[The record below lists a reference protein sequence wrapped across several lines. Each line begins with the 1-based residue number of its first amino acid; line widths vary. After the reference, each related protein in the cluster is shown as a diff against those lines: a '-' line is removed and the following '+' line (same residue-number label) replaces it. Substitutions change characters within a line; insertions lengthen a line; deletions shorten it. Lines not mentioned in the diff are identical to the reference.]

1 MKIMTKDK
9 TVKYSYSENFWVYD
23 MSALFVNKQL
33 IQISHY
39 NIMGTHVVIVLAM
52 FMSTVE

>member
-1 MKIMTKDK
+1 MKILTKDK
-9 TVKYSYSENFWVYD
+9 TVKFSYSENFWVYD
-23 MSALFVNKQL
+23 MSANKQL
-33 IQISHY
+33 IQIPHY

>member
-1 MKIMTKDK
+1 MKILTKDK
-9 TVKYSYSENFWVYD
+9 TVKYLYRENFWVYD
-23 MSALFVNKQL
+23 MSGLFVNKQL

-39 NIMGTHVVIVLAM
+39 NIMGTRVLAM